1 MDQILSDHER
11 SRFDGLIV
19 QAEKRTDTQIVLAV
33 IKRSD
38 SYTELPWK
46 AFALGASVAG
56 LLIFILGFPFYDW
69 SSRVLAPIAVTVT
82 LAGGAVFALLT
93 VFFPGF
99 AKRFLSAHRAEMEV
113 QQYAESLFLARE
125 LFATSRRTG
134 VLMLISLFERQVILL
149 PDTGLNDRLNADT
162 MQNIIVKMT
171 SFLKRNETNQALEA
185 GLERLSGILET
196 GAQESGE
203 NELSN
208 EIIEKNG
215 I

>member
-11 SRFDGLIV
+11 SRLDGLIV

-33 IKRSD
+33 IKRCD

-56 LLIFILGFPFYDW
+56 LLIFILDFPFYDW
-69 SSRVLAPIAVTVT
+69 SSRVLAPVAVAVT
-82 LAGGAVFALLT
+82 LAGGIVFALLT

-99 AKRFLSAHRAEMEV
+99 AKRFLSPHRAEMEV
-113 QQYAESLFLARE
+113 RQYAGSLFLDRE

-134 VLMLISLFERQVILL
+134 ILLLISLFERQVILL
-149 PDTGLNDRLNADT
+149 PDTGLNDRLNADA
-162 MQNIIVKMT
+162 MKDIIVQMT
-171 SFLKRNETNQALEA
+171 SFLKRNEINQAMEA
-185 GLERLSGILET
+185 GLERLSTILET
-196 GAQESGE
+196 VAPGSGE

-208 EIIEKNG
+208 DIIEENG

>member
-1 MDQILSDHER
+1 MKQILSDADR
-11 SRFDGLIV
+11 SQLDKRI
-19 QAEKRTDTQIVLAV
+19 AETEKQTRAQIVLASV
-33 IKRSD
+33 QRSD
-38 SYTELPWK
+38 SYAEIPWK
-46 AFALGASVAG
+46 AFAFGASIASLVVIVTDLFVLRWQTETLVLLSVAV
-56 LLIFILGFPFYDW
+56 ILA
-69 SSRVLAPIAVTVT
+69 S
-82 LAGGAVFALLT
+82 GAIFALLSV
-93 VFFPGF
+93 VFRGC
-99 AKRFLSAHRAEMEV
+99 ATLFLSPHRKETECM
-113 QQYAESLFLARE
+113 QYAESLFLARE